1 MKETEKIDK
10 NLMQREKAQTLTPH
24 YMALTMKTLEG
35 ITAELEG
42 GRISPSH
49 LIFFSSWPHEFIQK
63 ITYFILNQ
71 LPTTFQE
78 GINQQSFKV
87 FSVQR

>member
-10 NLMQREKAQTLTPH
+10 NLMQREKAQTLTPY
-24 YMALTMKTLEG
+24 YMALSMKTLGDHSKIEV
-35 ITAELEG
+35 AEFLLPAL
-42 GRISPSH
+42 SFS
-49 LIFFSSWPHEFIQK
+49 FSSWPHEFIQK